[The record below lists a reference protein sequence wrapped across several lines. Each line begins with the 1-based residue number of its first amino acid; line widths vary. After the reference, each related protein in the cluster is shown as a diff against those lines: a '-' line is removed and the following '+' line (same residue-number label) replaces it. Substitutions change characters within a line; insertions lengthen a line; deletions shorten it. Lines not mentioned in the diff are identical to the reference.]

1 MFYRMSVDLS
11 LSAVF
16 LTMRPVLWVFRGA
29 DQEGNVRFFF
39 LSHHITSYR
48 DLCLLMLTLLTGLI
62 SILGVSSVVAFYLFI

>member
-39 LSHHITSYR
+39 FITSHHIISGLMSVDA
-48 DLCLLMLTLLTGLI
+48 DL
-62 SILGVSSVVAFYLFI
+62 AHRFD